1 MVRKI
6 QVFILNET
14 NQTEKTLKTEKE
26 IGEIFFF
33 LNREES
39 LFQQFNF
46 FKHDIKKY
54 ELIIINSDSENEFD
68 HWVNIGENTHFNDRF
83 LKAVDLFDGDIFFHI
98 DSSSI
103 CDNWIELIKNL
114 EKFHEQNDCGI
125 YSPDIIST
133 QYPSSENDLEE
144 FLINSNVKIVSTIDK
159 NCWSADKLIIDY
171 FNKYCRSFLNENKD
185 GAYINLLLSSIS
197 HFKNKSVIRDYNFT
211 VSSDTGSNF
220 NSSILDRSF
229 IKDLDKGIQRIFLA
243 TTEIEKKLPYF
254 KEKFLNKVYF
264 SSHGDTGIGPQIDAF
279 IFNWRGQ
286 LQKTL
291 KTESELCRIFN
302 KVTVINSDDNNKF
315 DDWVNI
321 GEDAYFSAQFLKAL
335 DLFDG
340 DIFFHVQG
348 DVTYD
353 NWPSIIESAKLYYKK
368 YNYGIYA
375 PNVDYTSWSSN
386 RVDISTIPKCNDKK
400 LKLVTMTDCSCWFIN
415 KKIIDEYK
423 LKYSLSF
430 KKNKYGF
437 GADLVN
443 CAISIKNN
451 MPVIRD
457 YNYTVNHPKNTNYS
471 SEDAVTMLEEYLKSI
486 KDEKIKFI
494 IEKIRNSELNAI
506 KNINISVKNIPIY
519 CINLKRATERKELML
534 DEWSNKRGININFFE
549 AFDRQNAN
557 INDLPAPY
565 NEKFLNKKTS
575 FEEDKFLYHF
585 LGQDKKMTIGE
596 ICCSI
601 SHCNLLKKLIDEG
614 VDEAIILEDDAM
626 PLFNSS
632 EDFFESIEA
641 CKKENE
647 NLNILLLHKPL
658 DTSEGGYELEILE
671 SKKNYSILNKFIT
684 CTQAIYYSK
693 EGMKKCYES
702 ASRLIAPIDLSWQFE
717 VVSQKL
723 LNLINKPLVEHT
735 NLTTYINEDNPLRV
749 FISNEKKIK
758 ISSLKKMRVY
768 TAYSQSHEIFKQWFE
783 SIYNIYP
790 EIDIKYSLLDQSCQ
804 SGEFQSHGWDDVT
817 LNKLKKILEIF
828 DDNSNNDDYFI
839 FSDIDIQFFK
849 PFHQEIENLLQ
860 NNDIVFQNDYA
871 SGPCTGFFAC
881 RKTNIMKQFFNR
893 ALEIFHTDDQVTVH
907 NTLKEFPNIKFDL
920 LPKEFFTYGV
930 FNNGEWDYP
939 ENNIIDFKIPSDII
953 FHHANW
959 TIGIDNKLKLL
970 NFVKDNYNNQ
980 RFL

>member
-1 MVRKI
+1 M
-6 QVFILNET
+6 N
-14 NQTEKTLKTEKE
+14 
-26 IGEIFFF
+26 
-33 LNREES
+33 
-39 LFQQFNF
+39 
-46 FKHDIKKY
+46 
-54 ELIIINSDSENEFD
+54 
-68 HWVNIGENTHFNDRF
+68 
-83 LKAVDLFDGDIFFHI
+83 
-98 DSSSI
+98 
-103 CDNWIELIKNL
+103 
-114 EKFHEQNDCGI
+114 
-125 YSPDIIST
+125 
-133 QYPSSENDLEE
+133 
-144 FLINSNVKIVSTIDK
+144 
-159 NCWSADKLIIDY
+159 
-171 FNKYCRSFLNENKD
+171 
-185 GAYINLLLSSIS
+185 
-197 HFKNKSVIRDYNFT
+197 
-211 VSSDTGSNF
+211 
-220 NSSILDRSF
+220 
-229 IKDLDKGIQRIFLA
+229 
-243 TTEIEKKLPYF
+243 
-254 KEKFLNKVYF
+254 
-264 SSHGDTGIGPQIDAF
+264 PQIHAF

-286 LQKTL
+286 LEKTL
-291 KTESELCRIFN
+291 KTETQLKKILQ
-302 KVTVINSDDNNKF
+302 KVTVINSDDDNKF
-315 DDWVNI
+315 DHWVNI
-321 GEDAYFSAQFLKAL
+321 GESSYFSAQFLKAL
-335 DLFDG
+335 ELFNE

-353 NWPSIIESAKLYYKK
+353 DWSSIIDDSKIYYKK

-519 CINLKRATERKELML
+519 CINLKRANKRKELML
-534 DEWSNKRGININFFE
+534 NEWTNKRGISINFFE
-549 AFDRQNAN
+549 GFDGQDADIDN
-557 INDLPAPY
+557 LPEPY
-565 NEKFLNKKTS
+565 NYNILNQNT
-575 FEEDKFLYHF
+575 FEEIFFFKR
-585 LGQDKKMTIGE
+585 KMSIGE

-626 PLFNSS
+626 PLFDSS
-632 EDFFESIEA
+632 EEFFNSIEA

-658 DTSEGGYELEILE
+658 DSSEEGSKLEILE

-702 ASRLIAPIDLSWQFE
+702 ASRLIAPIDLSWQLKIVGE
-717 VVSQKL
+717 RS
-723 LNLINKPLVEHT
+723 LNLINKPLVEHIT
-735 NLTTYINEDNPLRV
+735 LTTYINEGNSFRV
-749 FISNEKKIK
+749 FISDEKRKKISNLKKLKIHTFYSRIHERFKSSFESLRNIYPKIDIKYLSINTDIPIKTLDWRGESYLKLKKILEIFDDESNNDDYFIYSDINVKFFKPFHREIYKLIQDNDFVFLNNSFDNLSTRFFCCQKTDLTKVFLKKCLNSFYINDELTIEKNLKTFECLKYTLLPKEIFISKESDELKSDKIISPAGLNLINRPLVKHETLTNFINKNNCLTVLAFDEQKIK
-758 ISSLKKMRVY
+758 ISSLKKMRIY
-768 TAYSQSHEIFKQWFE
+768 SAYSESHGVFKPWFE
-783 SIYNIYP
+783 SIYNVYP

-804 SGEFQSHGWDDVT
+804 SGEFRSHGWDDVT